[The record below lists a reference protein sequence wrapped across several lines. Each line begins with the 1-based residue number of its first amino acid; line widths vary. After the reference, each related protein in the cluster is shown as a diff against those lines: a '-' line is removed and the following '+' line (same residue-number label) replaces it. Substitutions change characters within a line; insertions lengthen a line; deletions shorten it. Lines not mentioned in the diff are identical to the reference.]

1 VVQIEGVGIE
11 AMVVVVGEA
20 HLVTAMIIV
29 EDAVVVGVM
38 KDAREA
44 GATVKNAKISVKE
57 AAVVIVPIDLSRN
70 VVTDQ
75 ETAKTANAAET
86 ENAVKTT
93 NEAKNANAVKI
104 ANPAANIAVNAAKTA
119 NVVAIVNEAETANVA
134 GTANAVETVMDA
146 TKLDPFPSPKNL

>member
-44 GATVKNAKISVKE
+44 GATAKNVKKGVKE
-57 AAVVIVPIDLSRN
+57 AAVAIVPIDLSIN
-70 VVTDQ
+70 VAQ
-75 ETAKTANAAET
+75 ETAKTANVVET
-86 ENAVKTT
+86 ENAVKTM
-93 NEAKNANAVKI
+93 NEVKNANGVKT
-104 ANPAANIAVNAAKTA
+104 ANTAANIAVNAAKTA
-119 NVVAIVNEAETANVA
+119 NVVVTVKEAETANVA
-134 GTANAVETVMDA
+134 GTANAVETVMAA
-146 TKLDPFPSPKNL
+146 TKLDPFPRPTNH